1 LSVVLVTDHPAPDT
15 AIETT
20 MLETIGAVLR
30 VAPTGAED
38 ELVAMAT
45 DADAILTC
53 FKHVTPAVVRAA
65 PNLRVIGRYGVGV
78 DNIAVSTA
86 SELGIPVTNVPVYC
100 VDEVAEHAL
109 ALILTLARGTALY
122 DASVRDGAWDLS
134 LGMPLHRIAG
144 STLGIVGFGHIGQA
158 LATRA
163 RSLGLDLLVNDRS
176 ATQAEVAPF
185 GATLV
190 GLDELMAASDVV
202 SLHVPLTPETTG
214 LIDARRIALMR
225 PGAIL
230 INCARGAIVDLDA
243 LAEAL
248 AERRIAGAGL
258 DVFVPERL
266 PADHPLVGL
275 RNVALTPHV
284 AFYSEESI
292 AELQTRA
299 TQNVI
304 DVLTGVRPEHIVNA
318 AELASGD
325 AAAR

>member
-1 LSVVLVTDHPAPDT
+1 MRTRL
-15 AIETT
+15 
-20 MLETIGAVLR
+20 
-30 VAPTGAED
+30 
-38 ELVAMAT
+38 
-45 DADAILTC
+45 LTC

-158 LATRA
+158 VATRA
-163 RSLGLDLLVNDRS
+163 RSFGLRLLVNDRS
-176 ATQAEVAPF
+176 ATQADVAPF

-190 GLDELMAASDVV
+190 GLDELIAASDIV

-225 PGAIL
+225 PNAIL

-248 AERRIAGAGL
+248 AGRRIGRRRARRLRPRAAAGRPSSRRAAQRRPHAARGL
-258 DVFVPERL
+258 LLRRVDRRAPDTRDAERHRR
-266 PADHPLVGL
+266 ADRCP
-275 RNVALTPHV
+275 T
-284 AFYSEESI
+284 
-292 AELQTRA
+292 
-299 TQNVI
+299 
-304 DVLTGVRPEHIVNA
+304 EHIVNA
-318 AELASGD
+318 ADLVF
-325 AAAR
+325 R

>member
-1 LSVVLVTDHPAPDT
+1 MSVVLVTDHPAPDT
-15 AIETT
+15 VIETT

-30 VAPTGAED
+30 VAQTGAED
-38 ELVAMAT
+38 ELVAMAA

-144 STLGIVGFGHIGQA
+144 LTLGIIGFGHIGQA
-158 LATRA
+158 VAIRA
-163 RSLGLDLLVNDRS
+163 RSFGLRLLVNDRS
-176 ATQAEVAPF
+176 ATQADVAPF
-185 GATLV
+185 GATLIE
-190 GLDELMAASDVV
+190 LDELIAASDIV

-214 LIDARRIALMR
+214 LIDARRIRPDAAQRDPHQLRAWSDRRPRCVGRGPGGATDRWRRARRLR
-225 PGAIL
+225 PGAAAGRPSSRRAAQRRAHAARRL
-230 INCARGAIVDLDA
+230 LLRGVDRGAPDTRD
-243 LAEAL
+243 
-248 AERRIAGAGL
+248 AERHRRAHRCQTGAHR
-258 DVFVPERL
+258 ERGG
-266 PADHPLVGL
+266 P
-275 RNVALTPHV
+275 R
-284 AFYSEESI
+284 F
-292 AELQTRA
+292 R
-299 TQNVI
+299 
-304 DVLTGVRPEHIVNA
+304 
-318 AELASGD
+318 
-325 AAAR
+325 